1 MSTSAR
7 PWLLAS
13 LRLLLAVVAWSPIAH
28 AADITLAVDATQ
40 GPEHIF
46 HARLGIPVAPG
57 PLVLYYPKWIQG
69 EHVPSG
75 PLLNLTGLS
84 FSAGGKPLAW
94 RRDPLDPYT
103 FHLDVP
109 AGVTTVEAALDYVSP
124 SGSEPGARPGPSA
137 TERLAVIDWHD
148 FLLYPSGAPTDQ
160 LGYAATLRL
169 PAGWKY
175 GTALPVAREQGQTI
189 EFQPAPLTTLVD
201 SPVLAGAEMRT
212 VDLSMAP
219 ATTTTT
225 AAAPGAGPQVPHLLH
240 LAGDS
245 TAALALPAEM
255 EAALRRLVVEATE
268 LFGSRHYR
276 GYHFLLA
283 LTDRLRHGGL
293 EHHESSDNR
302 IAERGLIDEELRKVR
317 AGLLP
322 HEFVHSW
329 NGKYR
334 RPLGLVAPDFQKPL
348 ETDLLWVYEGLTTYL
363 GQVLTARSGLY
374 KPEQY
379 REALAL
385 DAAVLDHRAGR
396 AWRPLVDTAVG
407 LQAQFN
413 APSEWES
420 WRRSV
425 DYYGESSL
433 IWLEADVLV
442 RQMSRGQRS
451 LGDFARRFFDD
462 GVGPPTVKPYSREDL
477 LTALAAVQPYDW
489 RGFFVT
495 RVDTVQPRAPLGG
508 ITGAGW
514 RVVYND
520 KMNEFVKARDKASKA
535 TDATFSL
542 GVRVREDG
550 VLIDVIPGL
559 PAAKAGAAPGMKL
572 IAVNGRRWTPDR
584 LRDALKASRG
594 TTAPIELLLENGD
607 FFRTAR
613 LDYHEGERYPHLERD
628 AARPDL
634 LTPIISPLAPARR

>member
-1 MSTSAR
+1 MSLMSISAR
-7 PWLLAS
+7 FRILALLS
-13 LRLLLAVVAWSPIAH
+13 PLLAVAVGSPAVH

-40 GPEHIF
+40 APEHVF
-46 HARLGIPVAPG
+46 HARLAIPAAPG
-57 PLVLYYPKWIQG
+57 PLTLYYPKWIQG
-69 EHVPSG
+69 EHAPSG
-75 PLLNLTGLS
+75 PLINLTGLS

-109 AGVTTVEAALDYVSP
+109 AGATSVEAALDYVSP
-124 SGSEPGARPGPSA
+124 SGVDPGNRPGPSA
-137 TERLAVIDWHD
+137 TERLAVVDWHD
-148 FLLYPSGAPTDQ
+148 FLLYPAVASTDQ

-189 EFQPAPLTTLVD
+189 EFQSTPLTTLID

-212 VDLSMAP
+212 VDLNMAP
-219 ATTTTT
+219 
-225 AAAPGAGPQVPHLLH
+225 AAAPGAGPSVPHLLH

-245 TAALALPAEM
+245 AAALALPAET
-255 EAALRRLVVEATE
+255 EAALRRLVVEANA

-302 IAERGLIDEELRKVR
+302 IAERGLIDEDLRKAR

-363 GQVLTARSGLY
+363 GQLLTARSGLY

-385 DAAVLDHRAGR
+385 DAALMDHRAGR

-413 APSEWES
+413 APAEWES

-425 DYYGESSL
+425 DYYTESNL
-433 IWLEADVLV
+433 IWLEADVLL

-451 LGDFARRFFDD
+451 LGDFARRFFD
-462 GVGPPTVKPYSREDL
+462 GEAGLAAVKPYRREDL
-477 LTALAAVQPYDW
+477 LSALAAVQPYDW

-495 RVDTVQPRAPLGG
+495 RVDTVQPHAPLGG

-514 RVVYND
+514 RLVYND
-520 KMNEFVKARDKASKA
+520 KMNEFIKARDKASKT

-584 LRDALKASRG
+584 LRDALKSSRG
-594 TTAPIELLLENGD
+594 TSTPIELLLENGD

-613 LDYHEGERYPHLERD
+613 LDYHDGERYPHLERD

-634 LTPIISPLAPARR
+634 LTPIISPLAPAARR

>member
-1 MSTSAR
+1 MHAR
-7 PWLLAS
+7 SRILLLHS
-13 LRLLLAVVAWSPIAH
+13 LLLAVAAWSPAAH
-28 AADITLAVDATQ
+28 AANITLTVDATQ
-40 GPEHIF
+40 APEHIF
-46 HARLGIPVAPG
+46 RARLAIPAAPG
-57 PLVLYYPKWIQG
+57 PLALYYPKWTQG
-69 EHVPSG
+69 EHAPSG
-75 PLLNLTGLS
+75 PIINLTGLS
-84 FSAGGKPLAW
+84 FSAGGKRLAW
-94 RRDPLDPYT
+94 RRDPLEPYT

-109 AGVTTVEAALDYVSP
+109 AGVTSVEVALDYVSP
-124 SGSEPGARPGPSA
+124 SGTEPGNRPGPSA
-137 TERLAVIDWHD
+137 TERLAVVDWHY
-148 FLLYPSGAPTDQ
+148 FLLYPAGTSTDQ

-169 PAGWKY
+169 PVGWKY

-189 EFQPAPLTTLVD
+189 EFQPAPLATLVD

-212 VDLSMAP
+212 VDLSTPPSP
-219 ATTTTT
+219 AS
-225 AAAPGAGPQVPHLLH
+225 GPQVPHLLH

-245 TAALALPAEM
+245 AAALALPAEM
-255 EAALRRLVVEATE
+255 EAALRRLVVEATA

-283 LTDRLRHGGL
+283 LTDRLRQGGL

-302 IAERGLIDEELRKVR
+302 IAERGLIDDDLRKIR

-385 DAAVLDHRAGR
+385 DAAIMDHRAGR

-407 LQAQFN
+407 LQVQFN
-413 APSEWES
+413 APTEWES

-425 DYYGESSL
+425 DYYTESNL
-433 IWLEADVLV
+433 IWLEADVLL

-451 LGDFARRFFDD
+451 LGDFARRFFD
-462 GVGPPTVKPYSREDL
+462 GEKAPPTVKPYSREDL
-477 LTALAAVQPYDW
+477 LTALGAVQPYDW
-489 RGFFVT
+489 RGFFAT

-514 RVVYND
+514 RLVYND
-520 KMNEFVKARDKASKA
+520 KMNEFIKARDKASKS
-535 TDATFSL
+535 TDASFSL
-542 GVRVREDG
+542 GVRVRDDG
-550 VLIDVIPGL
+550 VLVDVIPGL
-559 PAAKAGAAPGMKL
+559 PAARAGVAPGMKL
-572 IAVNGRRWTPDR
+572 IAVNGRRWTAER

-594 TTAPIELLLENGD
+594 TSTPIELLLENGD

-613 LDYHEGERYPHLERD
+613 VDYHDGERYPHLERD
-628 AARPDL
+628 PARADL
-634 LTPIISPLAPARR
+634 LTPIISPLAPAARR

>member
-1 MSTSAR
+1 
-7 PWLLAS
+7 LA
-13 LRLLLAVVAWSPIAH
+13 LVAWAPIAR
-28 AADITLAVDATQ
+28 AADITLLVDAAQ
-40 GPEHIF
+40 APEHIF

-103 FHLDVP
+103 FHLEVP
-109 AGVTTVEAALDYVSP
+109 AGVTAVEAALDYVSP
-124 SGSEPGARPGPSA
+124 SGAEPGARPGPSA

-189 EFQPAPLTTLVD
+189 EFKPTPLTTLVD
-201 SPVLAGAEMRT
+201 SPVLVGAEMRT
-212 VDLSMAP
+212 VDL
-219 ATTTTT
+219 ATAT
-225 AAAPGAGPQVPHLLH
+225 ATAGAGAQVPHLLH
-240 LAGDS
+240 MAGDS
-245 TAALALPAEM
+245 AAALALPAET
-255 EAALRRLVVEATE
+255 EAALRRLVVEASA

-276 GYHFLLA
+276 AYHFLLA
-283 LTDRLRHGGL
+283 LSDRLRHGGL

-302 IAERGLIDEELRKVR
+302 IAERGLIDEELRKIR

-374 KPEQY
+374 QPEQY

-385 DAAVLDHRAGR
+385 DAALMDHRAGR

-413 APSEWES
+413 APAEWES

-425 DYYGESSL
+425 DYYTESNL
-433 IWLEADVLV
+433 IWLEADVLL

-451 LGDFARRFFDD
+451 LGDFARRFFD
-462 GVGPPTVKPYSREDL
+462 GESGPPAVKPYTREDL
-477 LTALAAVQPYDW
+477 VSALAAVQPYDW
-489 RGFFVT
+489 RGFFVS

-514 RVVYND
+514 RLVYTD
-520 KMNEFVKARDKASKA
+520 KMNEFMKARDKASK
-535 TDATFSL
+535 TLDASFSL

-550 VLIDVIPGL
+550 VLLDVIPGL
-559 PAAKAGAAPGMKL
+559 PAARAGVAPGMKL
-572 IAVNGRRWTPDR
+572 IAVNGRRWTPER
-584 LRDALKASRG
+584 LRDALKASHD
-594 TTAPIELLLENGD
+594 TTTSIELLLENGD

-613 LDYHEGERYPHLERD
+613 VDYHGGERYPHLERD

-634 LTPIISPLAPARR
+634 LTPIISPLMPAARR